1 MNLDQIRDHLEREL
15 VYRETMVGCLR
26 RLLQEDCQDID
37 DEEVEKWAKLAEETT
52 TGLDAVVGAAYEYL
66 QMRVKG
72 VSVQHEVRLPKAPPP
87 PPPPPAPPARAK
99 PRGRCP
105 IPDDEPPAF

>member
-1 MNLDQIRDHLEREL
+1 MNLDQIREHLEREL

-72 VSVQHEVRLPKAPPP
+72 VPASSQIKMPEAPTPL
-87 PPPPPAPPARAK
+87 PPAPPARAK

-105 IPDDEPPAF
+105 IPDMNPPPF

>member
-1 MNLDQIRDHLEREL
+1 MTLDEIRGRLDREM
-15 VYRETMVGCLR
+15 VYRETMVSALR
-26 RLLQEDCQDID
+26 RLLQEGCQDID
-37 DEEVEKWAKLAEETT
+37 ADEVEKWAKLAEETT

-72 VSVQHEVRLPKAPPP
+72 AGCGGVELPVA

-105 IPDDEPPAF
+105 IPDMNPPPF